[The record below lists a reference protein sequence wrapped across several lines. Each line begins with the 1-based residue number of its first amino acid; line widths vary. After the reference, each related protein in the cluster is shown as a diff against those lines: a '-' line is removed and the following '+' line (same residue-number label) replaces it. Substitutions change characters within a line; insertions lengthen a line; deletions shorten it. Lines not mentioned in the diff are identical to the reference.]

1 MVAVPMK
8 PEYGPTLGRLL
19 APWWLRCSALTRRVL
34 IACGMVLLV
43 GVVALVLTLLNST
56 YAHGGPVPFSFAY
69 RGLYGVAP
77 EPGGYVRIEKRT
89 ASGRLEYSLA
99 VDPLTLPPYV
109 GDLSGE
115 LPMYASSYI
124 EELRR
129 RYPDFVLIGEGKT
142 RVNTVPA
149 YDVLYTARVEGR
161 TMYGKNV
168 LLVAERPAGRREG
181 VDIVM
186 LTAPGASRQI
196 EGPIEVGTT
205 GVLMRP
211 LRSFNLG

>member
-1 MVAVPMK
+1 MVAVPIK

-19 APWWLRCSALTRRVL
+19 APWWHRCSVLTRRVL
-34 IACGMVLLV
+34 IACGVVLLA
-43 GVVALVLTLLNST
+43 GVVALVLTLLNAT
-56 YAHGGPVPFSFAY
+56 YSHGSPVPFSFAY
-69 RGLYGVAP
+69 RGLYSVAP

-89 ASGRLEYSLA
+89 ASRRLEYSLA

-115 LPMYASSYI
+115 LPMYASGYI
-124 EELRR
+124 EQLRR
-129 RYPDFVLIGEGKT
+129 SYPDFVLIGEGKT

-168 LLVAERPAGRREG
+168 LLVAEHPVGRRAG